1 MKVAKTLFP
10 MRDADLH
17 RNPIWTELR
26 DFYLEQWVCY
36 FGEPKKVRVDSEG
49 SWMSEAAAVFIG
61 KDSVLLEP
69 IPGQA
74 HWQTGL
80 VEEAIRGL
88 EATMTAT
95 ALKHPDM
102 GT

>member
-1 MKVAKTLFP
+1 MLFP

-17 RNPIWTELR
+17 RNPTWTELR
-26 DFYLEQWVCY
+26 NFCLEQWVCY
-36 FGEPKKVRVDSEG
+36 FGKPKKVRVDSEG
-49 SWMSEAAAVFIG
+49 SWMSEVAAVFFG
-61 KDSVLLEP
+61 KESVLLEP
-69 IPGQA
+69 ILGQA

-80 VEEAIRGL
+80 VDEAIRGL